1 MSDENQPNDQEL
13 DLENTNTPVEDVN
26 ETIDAAMELEA
37 ATTEPAEECSEID
50 QLKAQ
55 VADAEKRVLMAHAD
69 LENYRK
75 RTRRDMQDQM
85 KYASLPLMNGL
96 LESVDNL
103 QRAIESYEQEPNADG
118 LAEGVVMVA
127 AQIAKV
133 LEDHGCKKIDAVG
146 QPFDPNLHP
155 SVADA
160 SQRRPPCQH
169 RDARPPFRLP
179 TTRPLDPTNASVRQ
193 YWPSQG
199 RVILLVE
206 TRHVVLKMYSKLR
219 FPLQTATKFII
230 QARRAS
236 ECITTH
242 KNALACASSLY

>member
-127 AQIAKV
+127 TQITKV
-133 LEDHGCKKIDAVG
+133 LEDHGCKRIDAVG
-146 QPFDPNLHP
+146 QPFDPNLHQ
-155 SVADA
+155 ALQMQA
-160 SQRRPPCQH
+160 SDEHPANTVMQDLRSGFQLHDRLIRPTQVFVSTGP
-169 RDARPPFRLP
+169 AK
-179 TTRPLDPTNASVRQ
+179 
-193 YWPSQG
+193 
-199 RVILLVE
+199 E
-206 TRHVVLKMYSKLR
+206 
-219 FPLQTATKFII
+219 
-230 QARRAS
+230 
-236 ECITTH
+236 E
-242 KNALACASSLY
+242 

>member
-13 DLENTNTPVEDVN
+13 DQENTNNPVEDIN
-26 ETIDAAMELEA
+26 ETIDAAMETDA
-37 ATTEPAEECSEID
+37 ATTEPAEELSEVD

-75 RTRRDMQDQM
+75 RTRRDMQDQV

-146 QPFDPNLHP
+146 QPFDPNLHQ
-155 SVADA
+155 ALQMQA
-160 SQRRPPCQH
+160 SDEHPANTVMQDLRSGFQLHDRLIRPTQVFVSTGPAK
-169 RDARPPFRLP
+169 D
-179 TTRPLDPTNASVRQ
+179 
-193 YWPSQG
+193 
-199 RVILLVE
+199 E
-206 TRHVVLKMYSKLR
+206 
-219 FPLQTATKFII
+219 
-230 QARRAS
+230 
-236 ECITTH
+236 
-242 KNALACASSLY
+242 